1 MALRDEILS
10 RPDCAAALAVRD
22 CGALAAILSVGRT
35 KLIERNV
42 GYGTV
47 MEALGADNGAAF
59 LDGLTAVAATSSP
72 VKWALKLLDRGELN
86 IGAAAT
92 RGQLDALAA
101 GGVMPQAV
109 AEALKNLAV
118 VPDEITASQVQQ
130 ALEGM

>member
-1 MALRDEILS
+1 MTLHDEITT
-10 RPDCAAALAVRD
+10 RPDCAAALAARD
-22 CGALAAILSVGRT
+22 CGELARILSVGRT

-92 RGQLDALAA
+92 QSQLDALVTA
-101 GGVMPQAV
+101 GVMPQAV
-109 AEALKNLAV
+109 ADALKGLAIV
-118 VPDEITASQVQQ
+118 DDPYSIQDVILAM
-130 ALEGM
+130 GW

>member
-1 MALRDEILS
+1 MTLRDEILS

-47 MEALGADNGAAF
+47 LEALGADDGAKF
-59 LDGLTAVAATSSP
+59 LDQLTALADTSSP

-92 RGQLDALAA
+92 QSQLDALVTA
-101 GGVMPQAV
+101 GVMPQAV
-109 AEALKNLAV
+109 ADALKGLAIV
-118 VPDEITASQVQQ
+118 DDPYSIQDVILAM
-130 ALEGM
+130 GW

>member
-1 MALRDEILS
+1 MTLRDEILS

-35 KLIERNV
+35 KLVERNI

-47 MEALGADNGAAF
+47 LDTLGADAGAAF
-59 LDGLTAVAATSSP
+59 LDGLTALAANSSP

-92 RGQLDALAA
+92 QSQLDALVTA
-101 GGVMPQAV
+101 GVMPQAV
-109 AEALKNLAV
+109 ADTLKGLAIV
-118 VPDEITASQVQQ
+118 DDPYSIQDVILAM
-130 ALEGM
+130 GW